1 MLSAWTCFRMV
12 IYHGNLIKPWD
23 LKIFG
28 PVNCH
33 VSERVG
39 YAKDVQSAAAHHQLH
54 LTFRDFSDFAEAE
67 PKFWCHP
74 TSVRGMAQG
83 SQSWSYLKEETVWI
97 YGLYP
102 CTGEH
107 NSVDR
112 QLFIHGCE
120 WAFFIVRKINLFH
133 EIQTL
138 VFNFRKILII
148 SPCWSFPL
156 SPG

>member
-1 MLSAWTCFRMV
+1 MGFEDFWS
-12 IYHGNLIKPWD
+12 
-23 LKIFG
+23 
-28 PVNCH
+28 
-33 VSERVG
+33 SELPRLRESRLRKG
-39 YAKDVQSAAAHHQLH
+39 CGSHQSAAAHHQLH

-74 TSVRGMAQG
+74 TSVRCMAQG

-148 SPCWSFPL
+148 SPC
-156 SPG
+156 